1 VLVND
6 RALAFGCFVSFLAI
20 AAALQAG
27 LTSKT
32 EPES

>member
-6 RALAFGCFVSFLAI
+6 RALAFACFVSFLAI
-20 AAALQAG
+20 AALQAG